1 MSYRT
6 IKPKGEAVKLPSR
19 PTTLP
24 SPLPSPAR
32 LRIIKAGLEAWI
44 RANPKEK
51 RVVGGVREDLESTGG
66 IPQLDKLEA
75 KEQ

>member
-1 MSYRT
+1 MKAT
-6 IKPKGEAVKLPSR
+6 NPTPKKPTPS
-19 PTTLP
+19 
-24 SPLPSPAR
+24 PSPAR

-51 RVVGGVREDLESTGG
+51 RGEKR
-66 IPQLDKLEA
+66 EA

>member
-1 MSYRT
+1 M
-6 IKPKGEAVKLPSR
+6 KLPSK
-19 PTTLP
+19 PITL
-24 SPLPSPAR
+24 PLPSPAR

-51 RVVGGVREDLESTGG
+51 RGEKR
-66 IPQLDKLEA
+66 EA